1 MIRCCRFPAPLLAL
15 LLVVQLHLLAG
26 MHDARA
32 GQLTAADTST
42 RERMEPAPAPAPPG
56 ALSVPLPAPLDPIET
71 LADSLH
77 GEPAIIRVNAR
88 PLPEFLDEVMGRLK
102 LGFVLGP
109 GIRERRDP
117 VTLRIVGAVTP
128 TQLLRITR
136 RVLLDLGVSMTL
148 QSGTLLIALDAGNG
162 AGPPLYLPDGKV
174 PAQAGDARRVIVAI
188 QLQSVRYT
196 AITPWLS
203 QAFGNA
209 GVSVDQEPVSNT
221 LLVSG
226 PAVAVEEA
234 IRAVGVL
241 DRPLQRAART
251 MLLQPREVAVDQLAH
266 DLLNI
271 LQSEGIAADL
281 PALEA
286 SVVLLPLGSAKAL
299 AVFAPDQ
306 RMLDHI
312 AEWARALDR
321 PPVAAVQ
328 TAIFSY
334 PLQYLAASA
343 VVDTLSGLSPPA
355 RAANPASAVVPGE
368 ATETEQEDDPA
379 QPWSKPPVA
388 PASPGHLAVDA
399 NRNAVVFRGAPEE
412 WSLLYRAIR
421 EMDRPT
427 TQVLVEMLLAE
438 VSLEDQYASG
448 VEWLASGSVNGED
461 ISYGTAGGLDLG
473 DAGFNLRL
481 QDGET
486 VRALINLFATD
497 GAVRIRSR
505 PSLVVASGHT
515 ARLDVGDQIPV
526 VSASSRSVEQPDAPL
541 LRTLEYRHT
550 GLLLEIRPTVKAGG
564 QLDIELSQTLS
575 EARRTTTS
583 AIDSPTIRSRSLR
596 TTVSL
601 KDGGAVLLG
610 GLLSSSDSTDETGV
624 PGRKRLPVAGKL
636 LGADARNGA
645 RTDLMLLIRT
655 RLLRAADSSSASRP
669 GLP

>member
-1 MIRCCRFPAPLLAL
+1 VTRCCRFSGLSLASLSRVLMLVLLAL
-15 LLVVQLHLLAG
+15 PAFAPVAFAQVPDR
-26 MHDARA
+26 MPDARIEVA
-32 GQLTAADTST
+32 ST
-42 RERMEPAPAPAPPG
+42 P
-56 ALSVPLPAPLDPIET
+56 SVPSSAMTSMVADPLDA
-71 LADSLH
+71 LAAGLQGEAIVLH
-77 GEPAIIRVNAR
+77 VDASA
-88 PLPEFLDEVMGRLK
+88 LPDFIADVLGRLK
-102 LGFVLGP
+102 LDFVLGP

-117 VTLRIVGAVTP
+117 ITLRIVGAVTP
-128 TQLLRITR
+128 AQLLRITR
-136 RVLLDLGVSMTL
+136 RALLDLGVSMTL
-148 QSGTLLIALDAGNG
+148 QSDTLLIALDAGNG
-162 AGPPLYLPDGKV
+162 AGLPLYVPDGKV
-174 PAQAGDARRVIVAI
+174 PVQAGDARRVIVAI

-226 PAVAVEEA
+226 PAAAVGEA
-234 IRAVGVL
+234 IRAVEVL
-241 DRPLQRAART
+241 DRPRQRAART
-251 MLLQPREVAVDQLAH
+251 LLLKPREVAVDQLAR

-286 SVVLLPLGSAKAL
+286 SVVLLPLTSEKAL

-321 PPVAAVQ
+321 PPLAAVQ

-334 PLQYLAASA
+334 PLQYLSASA
-343 VVDTLSGLSPPA
+343 VVDTLSELSPPA
-355 RAANPASAVVPGE
+355 RAMNPASAVVPVE
-368 ATETEQEDDPA
+368 ATETEQEGEPA
-379 QPWSKPPVA
+379 QSWSKPPVA

-438 VSLEDQYASG
+438 VSLDDQYASG

-461 ISYGTAGGLDLG
+461 ISYGTVGGLGLG

-526 VSASSRSVEQPDAPL
+526 VSASSRSVEQSDAPVI
-541 LRTLEYRHT
+541 RTVEYRRT
-550 GLLLEIRPTVKAGG
+550 GLLLEILPTVKAGG

-575 EARRTTTS
+575 EALRTTTS
-583 AIDSPTIRSRSLR
+583 AIDSPTIRSRSLH

-610 GLLSSSDSTDETGV
+610 GLLAVSDSTNETGV
-624 PGRKRLPVAGKL
+624 PGRGRLPLAGKL

-645 RTDLMLLIRT
+645 RTELLLLIRP
-655 RLLRAADSSSASRP
+655 RLLRAGDTASASP
-669 GLP
+669 QGLP

>member
-1 MIRCCRFPAPLLAL
+1 M
-15 LLVVQLHLLAG
+15 
-26 MHDARA
+26 D
-32 GQLTAADTST
+32 
-42 RERMEPAPAPAPPG
+42 
-56 ALSVPLPAPLDPIET
+56 
-71 LADSLH
+71 
-77 GEPAIIRVNAR
+77 
-88 PLPEFLDEVMGRLK
+88 RLK
-102 LGFVLGP
+102 LDFVLGP

-128 TQLLRITR
+128 ARLLRITR

-148 QSGTLLIALDAGNG
+148 QSGALLIARDAGNG
-162 AGPPLYLPDGKV
+162 AGLPLYAPDGKV

-226 PAVAVEEA
+226 PADAVEEA

-241 DRPLQRAART
+241 DRPRQRGART
-251 MLLQPREVAVDQLAH
+251 LLLQPREVAVDQLAQ

-286 SVVLLPLGSAKAL
+286 SVVLLPLTSAKTL

-312 AEWARALDR
+312 AEWARAVDR
-321 PPVAAVQ
+321 PPVAALQ

-334 PLQYLAASA
+334 PLQYLSASA
-343 VVDTLSGLSPPA
+343 VVDTLSGLSSPA
-355 RAANPASAVVPGE
+355 RATNPASAVVPVEAAETGQEGE
-368 ATETEQEDDPA
+368 PVR
-379 QPWSKPPVA
+379 PWSKPPVA
-388 PASPGHLAVDA
+388 PASPGHLAADA

-438 VSLEDQYASG
+438 VSLDDQYASG
-448 VEWLASGSVNGED
+448 VEWLASGSVRGDD
-461 ISYGTAGGLDLG
+461 ISYGTVGGLGLG

-526 VSASSRSVEQPDAPL
+526 VSASSRSVEQSDTPVI
-541 LRTLEYRHT
+541 RTVEYRRT
-550 GLLLEIRPTVKAGG
+550 GLLLEILPTVKAGG

-575 EARRTTTS
+575 EALRTTTS
-583 AIDSPTIRSRSLR
+583 AIDSPTIRSRSLH

-610 GLLSSSDSTDETGV
+610 GLLAVSDSTNATGV
-624 PGRKRLPVAGKL
+624 PGRGRLPLAGKL

-645 RTDLMLLIRT
+645 RTELLLLIRP
-655 RLLRAADSSSASRP
+655 RLLRSGDTASASP
-669 GLP
+669 QGLP

>member
-1 MIRCCRFPAPLLAL
+1 VTRCCRFSGLSLASLSRVLMLVLLAL
-15 LLVVQLHLLAG
+15 PAFAPVAFAQVPDR
-26 MHDARA
+26 MPDARIEVA
-32 GQLTAADTST
+32 ST
-42 RERMEPAPAPAPPG
+42 P
-56 ALSVPLPAPLDPIET
+56 SVPSSAMTSMVADPLDA
-71 LADSLH
+71 LAAGLQGEAIVLH
-77 GEPAIIRVNAR
+77 VDASA
-88 PLPEFLDEVMGRLK
+88 LPDFIADVLGRLK
-102 LGFVLGP
+102 LDFVLGP

-128 TQLLRITR
+128 AQLLRITR
-136 RVLLDLGVSMTL
+136 RALLDLGVSMTL
-148 QSGTLLIALDAGNG
+148 QSGTLLIARDAGNG
-162 AGPPLYLPDGKV
+162 AGLPLYVPDGKV
-174 PAQAGDARRVIVAI
+174 PVQAGDARRVIVAV

-226 PAVAVEEA
+226 PAAAVGEA
-234 IRAVGVL
+234 IRAVEVL
-241 DRPLQRAART
+241 DRPRQRAART
-251 MLLQPREVAVDQLAH
+251 LLLKPREVAVDQLAR

-286 SVVLLPLGSAKAL
+286 SVVLLPLTSEKAL

-321 PPVAAVQ
+321 PPLAAVQ

-334 PLQYLAASA
+334 PLQYLSASA
-343 VVDTLSGLSPPA
+343 VVDTLSELSPPA
-355 RAANPASAVVPGE
+355 RAMNPASAVVPVE
-368 ATETEQEDDPA
+368 ATETEQEGEPA
-379 QPWSKPPVA
+379 QSWSKPPVA

-438 VSLEDQYASG
+438 VSLDDQYASG

-461 ISYGTAGGLDLG
+461 ISYGTVGGLGLG

-526 VSASSRSVEQPDAPL
+526 VSASSRSVEQSDAPVI
-541 LRTLEYRHT
+541 RTVEYRRT
-550 GLLLEIRPTVKAGG
+550 GLLLEILPTVKAGG

-575 EARRTTTS
+575 EALRTTTS
-583 AIDSPTIRSRSLR
+583 AIDSPTIRSRSLH

-610 GLLSSSDSTDETGV
+610 GLLAVSDSTNETGV
-624 PGRKRLPVAGKL
+624 PGRGRLPLAGKL

-645 RTDLMLLIRT
+645 RTELLLLIRP
-655 RLLRAADSSSASRP
+655 RLLRAGDTASASP
-669 GLP
+669 QGLP

>member
-1 MIRCCRFPAPLLAL
+1 MTRCCRFSGLSLASLSRVLMLVLLAL
-15 LLVVQLHLLAG
+15 PAFAPVAFAQVPDR
-26 MHDARA
+26 MPDARSE
-32 GQLTAADTST
+32 LAA
-42 RERMEPAPAPAPPG
+42 APPPPSSTMSSMT
-56 ALSVPLPAPLDPIET
+56 ADPLDA
-71 LADSLH
+71 LAAGLQ
-77 GEPAIIRVNAR
+77 GEVIALRVDASA
-88 PLPEFLDEVMGRLK
+88 LPDFIADVLGRLK
-102 LGFVLGP
+102 LDFVLGP

-117 VTLRIVGAVTP
+117 ITLRIVGAVTP
-128 TQLLRITR
+128 AQLLRITR
-136 RVLLDLGVSMTL
+136 RALLDLGVSMTL
-148 QSGTLLIALDAGNG
+148 QSGALLIALDAGNG
-162 AGPPLYLPDGKV
+162 AGLPLYVPDGKV
-174 PAQAGDARRVIVAI
+174 PVQAGDARRVIVAV

-226 PAVAVEEA
+226 PAAAVDEA
-234 IRAVGVL
+234 IRAVEVL
-241 DRPLQRAART
+241 DRPRQRAART
-251 MLLQPREVAVDQLAH
+251 LLLKPREVAVDRLAR

-286 SVVLLPLGSAKAL
+286 SVVLLPLTSEKAL

-321 PPVAAVQ
+321 PPLAAVQ

-334 PLQYLAASA
+334 PLQYLSASA
-343 VVDTLSGLSPPA
+343 VVDTLSELSPPA
-355 RAANPASAVVPGE
+355 RAMNPASAVVPVE
-368 ATETEQEDDPA
+368 ATETEQEGEPA

-388 PASPGHLAVDA
+388 PASPGHLAVDT

-438 VSLEDQYASG
+438 VSLDDQYASG

-461 ISYGTAGGLDLG
+461 ISYGTVGGLGLG

-526 VSASSRSVEQPDAPL
+526 VSASSRSVEQSDTPVI
-541 LRTLEYRHT
+541 RTVEYRRT
-550 GLLLEIRPTVKAGG
+550 GLLLEILPTVKAGG

-575 EARRTTTS
+575 EALRTTTS
-583 AIDSPTIRSRSLR
+583 AIDSPTIRSRSLH

-610 GLLSSSDSTDETGV
+610 GLLAVSDSTNETGV
-624 PGRKRLPVAGKL
+624 PGRGRLPLAGKL

-645 RTDLMLLIRT
+645 RTELLLLIRP
-655 RLLRAADSSSASRP
+655 RLLRAGDTASASP
-669 GLP
+669 QGLP

>member
-1 MIRCCRFPAPLLAL
+1 MTRCCRFSGLSLASLSRVLMLVLLAL
-15 LLVVQLHLLAG
+15 PAFAPVAFAQVPDR
-26 MHDARA
+26 MPDARIEVA
-32 GQLTAADTST
+32 ST
-42 RERMEPAPAPAPPG
+42 P
-56 ALSVPLPAPLDPIET
+56 SVPSSAMTSMVADPLDA
-71 LADSLH
+71 LAAGLQGEAIVLH
-77 GEPAIIRVNAR
+77 VDASA
-88 PLPEFLDEVMGRLK
+88 LPDFIADVLGRLK
-102 LGFVLGP
+102 LDFVLGP

-128 TQLLRITR
+128 AQLLRITR
-136 RVLLDLGVSMTL
+136 RALLDLGVSMTL
-148 QSGTLLIALDAGNG
+148 QSDTLLIALDAGNG
-162 AGPPLYLPDGKV
+162 AGLPLYVPDGKV
-174 PAQAGDARRVIVAI
+174 PVQAGDARRVIVAV

-226 PAVAVEEA
+226 PAAAVGEA
-234 IRAVGVL
+234 IRAVEVL
-241 DRPLQRAART
+241 DRPRQRAART
-251 MLLQPREVAVDQLAH
+251 LLLKPREVAVDQLAR

-286 SVVLLPLGSAKAL
+286 SVVLLPLTSEKAL

-321 PPVAAVQ
+321 PPLAAVQ

-334 PLQYLAASA
+334 PLQYLSASA
-343 VVDTLSGLSPPA
+343 VVDTLSELSPPA
-355 RAANPASAVVPGE
+355 RAMNPASAVVPVE
-368 ATETEQEDDPA
+368 ATETEQEGEPA
-379 QPWSKPPVA
+379 QSWSKPPVA

-438 VSLEDQYASG
+438 VSLDDQYASG

-461 ISYGTAGGLDLG
+461 ISYGTVGGLGLG

-526 VSASSRSVEQPDAPL
+526 VSASSRSVEQSDAPVI
-541 LRTLEYRHT
+541 RTVEYRRT
-550 GLLLEIRPTVKAGG
+550 GLLLEILPTVKAGG

-575 EARRTTTS
+575 EALRTTTS
-583 AIDSPTIRSRSLR
+583 AIDSPTIRSRSLH

-610 GLLSSSDSTDETGV
+610 GLLAVSDSTNETGV
-624 PGRKRLPVAGKL
+624 PGRGRLPLAGKL

-645 RTDLMLLIRT
+645 RTELLLLIRP
-655 RLLRAADSSSASRP
+655 RLLRAGDTASASP
-669 GLP
+669 QGLP

>member
-1 MIRCCRFPAPLLAL
+1 MTRCCRFSGLSLASLSRVLMLVLLAL
-15 LLVVQLHLLAG
+15 PAFAPVAFAQVPDR
-26 MHDARA
+26 MPDARIEVA
-32 GQLTAADTST
+32 ST
-42 RERMEPAPAPAPPG
+42 P
-56 ALSVPLPAPLDPIET
+56 SVPSSAMTSMVADPLDA
-71 LADSLH
+71 LAAGLQGEAIVLH
-77 GEPAIIRVNAR
+77 VDASA
-88 PLPEFLDEVMGRLK
+88 LPDFIADVLGRLK
-102 LGFVLGP
+102 LDFVLGP

-117 VTLRIVGAVTP
+117 ITLRIVGAVTP
-128 TQLLRITR
+128 AQLLRITR
-136 RVLLDLGVSMTL
+136 RALLDLGVSMTL
-148 QSGTLLIALDAGNG
+148 QSDTLLIALDAGNG
-162 AGPPLYLPDGKV
+162 AGLPLYVPDGKV
-174 PAQAGDARRVIVAI
+174 PVQAGDARRVIVAI

-226 PAVAVEEA
+226 PAAAVGEA
-234 IRAVGVL
+234 IRAVEVL
-241 DRPLQRAART
+241 DRPRQRAART
-251 MLLQPREVAVDQLAH
+251 LLLKPREVAVDQLAR

-286 SVVLLPLGSAKAL
+286 SVVLLPLTSEKAL

-321 PPVAAVQ
+321 PPLAAVQ

-334 PLQYLAASA
+334 PLQYLSASA
-343 VVDTLSGLSPPA
+343 VVDTLSELSPPA
-355 RAANPASAVVPGE
+355 RAMNPASAVVPVE
-368 ATETEQEDDPA
+368 ATETEQEGEPA
-379 QPWSKPPVA
+379 QSWSKPPVA

-438 VSLEDQYASG
+438 VSLDDQYASG

-461 ISYGTAGGLDLG
+461 ISYGTVGGLGLG

-526 VSASSRSVEQPDAPL
+526 VSASSRSVEQSDAPVI
-541 LRTLEYRHT
+541 RTVEYRRT
-550 GLLLEIRPTVKAGG
+550 GLLLEILPTVKAGG

-575 EARRTTTS
+575 EALRTTTS
-583 AIDSPTIRSRSLR
+583 AIDSPTIRSRSLH

-610 GLLSSSDSTDETGV
+610 GLLAVSDSTNETGV
-624 PGRKRLPVAGKL
+624 PGRGRLPLAGKL

-645 RTDLMLLIRT
+645 RTELLLLIRP
-655 RLLRAADSSSASRP
+655 RLLRAGDTASASP
-669 GLP
+669 QGLP

>member
-1 MIRCCRFPAPLLAL
+1 MTRCCRFSGLSLASLSRVLMLVLLAL
-15 LLVVQLHLLAG
+15 PAFAPVAFAQVPDR
-26 MHDARA
+26 MPDARIEV
-32 GQLTAADTST
+32 AA
-42 RERMEPAPAPAPPG
+42 APPP
-56 ALSVPLPAPLDPIET
+56 LSSTMSSMTADPLDA
-71 LADSLH
+71 LAAGLQ
-77 GEPAIIRVNAR
+77 GEVIALRVDASA
-88 PLPEFLDEVMGRLK
+88 LPDFIADVLGRLK
-102 LGFVLGP
+102 LDFVLGP

-117 VTLRIVGAVTP
+117 ITLRIVGAVTP
-128 TQLLRITR
+128 AQLLRITR
-136 RVLLDLGVSMTL
+136 RALLDLGVSMTL
-148 QSGTLLIALDAGNG
+148 QSGALLIALDAGNG
-162 AGPPLYLPDGKV
+162 AGLPLYVPDGKV
-174 PAQAGDARRVIVAI
+174 PVQAGDARRVIVAV

-221 LLVSG
+221 LLLAD

-241 DRPLQRAART
+241 DRPRQRAART
-251 MLLQPREVAVDQLAH
+251 LLLKPREVAVDQLAR

-286 SVVLLPLGSAKAL
+286 SVVLLPLTSEKAL

-321 PPVAAVQ
+321 PPLAAVQ

-334 PLQYLAASA
+334 PLQYLSASA
-343 VVDTLSGLSPPA
+343 VVDTLSELSPPA
-355 RAANPASAVVPGE
+355 RAMNPASAVVPVE
-368 ATETEQEDDPA
+368 ATETEQEGEPA

-438 VSLEDQYASG
+438 VSLDDQYASG

-461 ISYGTAGGLDLG
+461 ISYGTVGGLGLG

-526 VSASSRSVEQPDAPL
+526 VSASSRSVEQSDAPVI
-541 LRTLEYRHT
+541 RTVEYRRT
-550 GLLLEIRPTVKAGG
+550 GLLLEILPTVKAGG

-575 EARRTTTS
+575 EALRTTTS
-583 AIDSPTIRSRSLR
+583 AIDSPTIRSRSLH

-610 GLLSSSDSTDETGV
+610 GLLAVSDSTNETGV
-624 PGRKRLPVAGKL
+624 PGRGRLPLAGNL

-645 RTDLMLLIRT
+645 RTELLLLIRP
-655 RLLRAADSSSASRP
+655 RLLRAGDTASASP
-669 GLP
+669 QGLP

>member
-1 MIRCCRFPAPLLAL
+1 MTRCCRFSGLSLASLSRVLMLVLLAL
-15 LLVVQLHLLAG
+15 PAFAPVAFAQVPDR
-26 MHDARA
+26 MPDARIEVA
-32 GQLTAADTST
+32 ST
-42 RERMEPAPAPAPPG
+42 P
-56 ALSVPLPAPLDPIET
+56 SVPSSAMTSMVADPLDA
-71 LADSLH
+71 LAAGLQGEAIVLH
-77 GEPAIIRVNAR
+77 VDASA
-88 PLPEFLDEVMGRLK
+88 LPDFIADVLGRLK
-102 LGFVLGP
+102 LDFVLGP

-128 TQLLRITR
+128 AQLLRITR
-136 RVLLDLGVSMTL
+136 RALLDLGVSMTL
-148 QSGTLLIALDAGNG
+148 QSGTLLIARDAGNG
-162 AGPPLYLPDGKV
+162 AGLPLYVPDGKV
-174 PAQAGDARRVIVAI
+174 PVQAGDARRVIVAV

-226 PAVAVEEA
+226 PAAAVGEA
-234 IRAVGVL
+234 IRAVEVL
-241 DRPLQRAART
+241 DRPRQRAART
-251 MLLQPREVAVDQLAH
+251 LLLKPREVAVDQLAR

-286 SVVLLPLGSAKAL
+286 SVVLLPLTSEKAL

-321 PPVAAVQ
+321 PPLAAVQ

-334 PLQYLAASA
+334 PLQYLSASA
-343 VVDTLSGLSPPA
+343 VVDTLSELSPPA
-355 RAANPASAVVPGE
+355 RAMNPASAVVPVE
-368 ATETEQEDDPA
+368 ATETEQEGEPA
-379 QPWSKPPVA
+379 QSWSKPPVA

-438 VSLEDQYASG
+438 VSLDDQYASG

-461 ISYGTAGGLDLG
+461 ISYGTVGGLGLG

-526 VSASSRSVEQPDAPL
+526 VSASSRSVEQSDAPVI
-541 LRTLEYRHT
+541 RTVEYRRT
-550 GLLLEIRPTVKAGG
+550 GLLLEILPTVKAGG

-575 EARRTTTS
+575 EALRTTTS
-583 AIDSPTIRSRSLR
+583 AIDSPTIRSRSLH

-610 GLLSSSDSTDETGV
+610 GLLAVSDSTNETGV
-624 PGRKRLPVAGKL
+624 PGRGRLPLAGKL

-645 RTDLMLLIRT
+645 RTELLLLIRP
-655 RLLRAADSSSASRP
+655 RLLRAGDTASASP
-669 GLP
+669 QGLP

>member
-1 MIRCCRFPAPLLAL
+1 MTRCCRFSGLSLASLSRVLMLVLLAL
-15 LLVVQLHLLAG
+15 PAFAPVAFAQVPDR
-26 MHDARA
+26 MPDARIEVA
-32 GQLTAADTST
+32 ST
-42 RERMEPAPAPAPPG
+42 P
-56 ALSVPLPAPLDPIET
+56 SVPSSAMTSMVADPLDA
-71 LADSLH
+71 LAAGLQGEAIVLH
-77 GEPAIIRVNAR
+77 VDASA
-88 PLPEFLDEVMGRLK
+88 LPDFIADVLGRLK
-102 LGFVLGP
+102 LDFVLGP

-117 VTLRIVGAVTP
+117 ITLRIVGAVTP
-128 TQLLRITR
+128 AQLLRITR
-136 RVLLDLGVSMTL
+136 RALLDLGVSMTL
-148 QSGTLLIALDAGNG
+148 QSDTLLIALDAGNG
-162 AGPPLYLPDGKV
+162 AGLPLYVPDGKV
-174 PAQAGDARRVIVAI
+174 PVQAGDARRVIVAI

-221 LLVSG
+221 LLLAG

-241 DRPLQRAART
+241 DRPRQRAART
-251 MLLQPREVAVDQLAH
+251 LLLKPREVAVDQLAR

-286 SVVLLPLGSAKAL
+286 SVVLLPLTSEKAL

-321 PPVAAVQ
+321 PPLAAVQ

-334 PLQYLAASA
+334 PLQYLSASA
-343 VVDTLSGLSPPA
+343 VVDTLSELSPPA
-355 RAANPASAVVPGE
+355 RAMNPASAVVPVE
-368 ATETEQEDDPA
+368 ATETEQEGEPA

-438 VSLEDQYASG
+438 VSLDDQYASG

-461 ISYGTAGGLDLG
+461 ISYGTVGGLGLG

-526 VSASSRSVEQPDAPL
+526 VSASSRSVEQSDTPVI
-541 LRTLEYRHT
+541 RTVEYRRT
-550 GLLLEIRPTVKAGG
+550 GLLLEILPTVKAGG

-575 EARRTTTS
+575 EALRTTTS
-583 AIDSPTIRSRSLR
+583 AIDSPTIRSRSLH

-610 GLLSSSDSTDETGV
+610 GLLAVSDSTNETGV
-624 PGRKRLPVAGKL
+624 PGRGRLPLAGKL
-636 LGADARNGA
+636 LGADTRNGA
-645 RTDLMLLIRT
+645 RTELLLLIRP
-655 RLLRAADSSSASRP
+655 RLLRAGDTASASP
-669 GLP
+669 QGLP

>member
-1 MIRCCRFPAPLLAL
+1 MTRYCCFPGLSLTALLRVLMLAL
-15 LLVVQLHLLAG
+15 LVFAPTASAEKPDRML
-26 MHDARA
+26 DARIEVA
-32 GQLTAADTST
+32 SAPSAPSSAMTSMVAD
-42 RERMEPAPAPAPPG
+42 
-56 ALSVPLPAPLDPIET
+56 PLDA
-71 LADSLH
+71 LAAGLQGEAIVLH
-77 GEPAIIRVNAR
+77 VDASA
-88 PLPEFLDEVMGRLK
+88 LPDFITDVLGRLN

-128 TQLLRITR
+128 ARLLRITR

-148 QSGTLLIALDAGNG
+148 QSGTLLIARDAGNG
-162 AGPPLYLPDGKV
+162 AGPPLYAADGRV
-174 PAQAGDARRVIVAI
+174 PAQAGDTRRVIVAV

-209 GVSVDQEPVSNT
+209 GVRLDQEPVSNT

-226 PAVAVEEA
+226 PALAVEEA

-251 MLLQPREVAVDQLAH
+251 LLLQPREVAVDQLAQ

-271 LQSEGIAADL
+271 LQSEGVAADL

-286 SVVLLPLGSAKAL
+286 AVVVLPLTSAKAL
-299 AVFAPDQ
+299 GVFAPDQ
-306 RMLDHI
+306 RMLDHV

-321 PPVAAVQ
+321 PPVAAMQ

-334 PLQYLAASA
+334 PLQYLSASA
-343 VVDTLSGLSPPA
+343 VVDTLSGLSSPA
-355 RAANPASAVVPGE
+355 RATNPASPVVPVE
-368 ATETEQEDDPA
+368 AAETTVQEGDPV

-388 PASPGHLAVDA
+388 PASRGHLAVDA

-412 WSLLYRAIR
+412 WRLLYRTIR

-497 GAVRIRSR
+497 AAVRIRSR

-550 GLLLEIRPTVKAGG
+550 GVLLEIRPTVKAGG